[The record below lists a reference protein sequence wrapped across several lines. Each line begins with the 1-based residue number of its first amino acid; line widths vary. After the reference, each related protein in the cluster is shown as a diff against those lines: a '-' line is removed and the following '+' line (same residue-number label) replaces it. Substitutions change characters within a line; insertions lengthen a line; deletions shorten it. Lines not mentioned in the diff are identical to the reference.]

1 MAKKVVAQVKLQLP
15 CGAATPSPPVGP
27 SLAPTGVNL
36 GEFIKTFNAQTASQ
50 AGMIVGVVVTVYAD
64 RSFSM
69 EIKSPPA
76 PILLKK
82 AAGIDKGS
90 GEPNKNKVGVITSA
104 QLRQIAETKMRDL
117 NAGDVEA
124 AMRIVAGTA
133 RSMGITIEG

>member
-1 MAKKVVAQVKLQLP
+1 MAKKVVAVVKLQLP

-36 GEFIKTFNAQTASQ
+36 GEFIKTFNAMTASQ
-50 AGMIVGVVVTVYAD
+50 VGMVVGVVVTVYSD

-76 PILLKK
+76 SVLLRK
-82 AAGIDKGS
+82 AAGVEKGS
-90 GEPNKNKVGVITSA
+90 SEPNRNKVGKVTMA
-104 QLRQIAETKMRDL
+104 QIREIAETKMRDL
-117 NAGDVEA
+117 NAYDLES

>member
-1 MAKKVVAQVKLQLP
+1 MAKKVVAAVKLQLP

-36 GEFIKTFNAQTASQ
+36 GEFIKTFNATTASQ
-50 AGMIVGVVVTVYAD
+50 VGMIVGVVVTVYSD

-76 PILLKK
+76 AVLLKK
-82 AAGIDKGS
+82 AAGLEKGS
-90 GEPNKNKVGVITSA
+90 SEPNKNKVGTVTMA
-104 QLRQIAETKMRDL
+104 QVRQIAETKLRDL
-117 NAGDVEA
+117 NANDVEA

-133 RSMGITIEG
+133 RSMGITVEG